1 MTATKSNIPRPKY
14 IVMLSDDIGGSEKR
28 FFDIYCALVE
38 RDPTVHF
45 VAPGMLLDKLS
56 LPSANSAVCRN
67 IVRLEIL
74 TWSVINV
81 VRALYPLIRR
91 APKGSAFHYPL
102 NQLLFLHLLRGH
114 RLSMSM
120 CDCTHS
126 PFDNQKN
133 KHDYLII
140 LALHLACKV
149 DVLSPTVYYE
159 LQQKLSSVL
168 VDKISLTPQGTYVN
182 PHVYHVAENKRCE
195 VIFLSRLE
203 EQKGIT
209 DWLELLPDVW
219 SRMKSCSW
227 AEAVNFL
234 ICGDGSL
241 GEMTARRTAELRSDG
256 IPVSFL
262 GMVSPVDVFA
272 EARVV
277 LSLQRQTNFPSRVV
291 GEALLSGCSVVI
303 RDNGDSRQF
312 GNMEGIVYVP
322 DPLESNTLFNVLKP
336 MLSNTPK
343 EVYENANNIR
353 IEAVRIYSSSASVD
367 YFLAILG
374 G

>member
-1 MTATKSNIPRPKY
+1 MSVIKSYISPPKY
-14 IVMLSDDIGGSEKR
+14 IVILSDDIGGSEKR

-45 VAPGMLLDKLS
+45 VAPGMLLDKLN
-56 LPSANSAVCRN
+56 LPSGNSVVRKN

-74 TWSVINV
+74 TWSISNLVWELYSVI
-81 VRALYPLIRR
+81 RA
-91 APKGSAFHYPL
+91 APKGSLFHYPI

-114 RLSMSM
+114 RLSMSL
-120 CDCTHS
+120 CDCTRS
-126 PFDNQKN
+126 PFDNKKS
-133 KHDYLII
+133 KHDYLVI
-140 LALHLACKV
+140 LALHLASKV
-149 DVLSPTVYYE
+149 DVLSPTVYSK
-159 LQQKLSSVL
+159 LRHKLSPGL

-182 PHVYHVAENKRCE
+182 PYLYHVAEKKRRE
-195 VIFLSRLE
+195 VIFMSRLE

-209 DWLELLPDVW
+209 DWLKLIPSVW
-219 SRMKSCSW
+219 NRMKSCSF
-227 AEAVNFL
+227 AESVNFL

-241 GEMTARRTAELRSDG
+241 GEMTARRTAELRSAG

-262 GMVSPVDVFA
+262 GMVSPVNIFA
-272 EARVV
+272 EGRVV

-312 GNMEGIVYVP
+312 GNMKGIVYVP
-322 DPLESNTLFNVLKP
+322 DQLESDTLYDVLMP
-336 MLSNTPK
+336 LLSISSS
-343 EVYENANNIR
+343 EVYENSKLIR
-353 IEAVRIYSSSASVD
+353 NDAVRVFSSMECVN
-367 YFLAILG
+367 YFLAMVG

>member
-1 MTATKSNIPRPKY
+1 MTATKSYIPLPKY

-38 RDPTVHF
+38 RDPAVHF
-45 VAPGMLLDKLS
+45 VAPGMLLDKLR
-56 LPSANSAVCRN
+56 LPSANSAVRRN
-67 IVRLEIL
+67 IIRLEIL
-74 TWSVINV
+74 TWSVINI

-102 NQLLFLHLLRGH
+102 NQLLFLHFLRGH
-114 RLSMSM
+114 HLSMSM
-120 CDCTHS
+120 CDCTRS
-126 PFDNQKN
+126 PLNNQKN
-133 KHDYLII
+133 KHDHLIMF
-140 LALHLACKV
+140 ALHLACKV
-149 DVLSPTVYYE
+149 DVLSPTVYDE
-159 LQQKLSSVL
+159 LKQKLSSVL
-168 VDKISLTPQGTYVN
+168 ADKVSLTPQGTYVN
-182 PHVYHVAENKRCE
+182 PHVYHVGENKRCE

-227 AEAVNFL
+227 AKAVNFL
-234 ICGDGSL
+234 ICGYGSL

-262 GMVSPVDVFA
+262 GKVSPVEVFA
-272 EARVV
+272 EGRVV

-322 DPLESNTLFNVLKP
+322 DPLESNTLFDVLKP

-353 IEAVRIYSSSASVD
+353 NEAVRFFSRSGRVD
-367 YFLAILG
+367 YFLAMLG

>member
-1 MTATKSNIPRPKY
+1 MTTTKSYIPLPKH

-38 RDPTVHF
+38 RDPTVYF

-56 LPSANSAVCRN
+56 LPSANSAIRRN

-74 TWSVINV
+74 TWSVISI
-81 VRALYPLIRR
+81 VRALYPMIRR

-102 NQLLFLHLLRGH
+102 NHLLFLHLLRGH

-120 CDCTHS
+120 CDCTRS
-126 PFDNQKN
+126 PFDNQKS
-133 KHDYLII
+133 KHDYLIK
-140 LALHLACKV
+140 LSLHLACKV

-159 LQQKLSSVL
+159 LHQKLSSGL
-168 VDKISLTPQGTYVN
+168 VDKISLTPQGTYIN
-182 PHVYHVAENKRCE
+182 PLLYHVAENKRCE

-227 AEAVNFL
+227 AEAVNFP

-241 GEMTARRTAELRSDG
+241 GEMTARRTAELRSAG
-256 IPVSFL
+256 IPVLFL
-262 GMVSPVDVFA
+262 GMVSPVEVFA
-272 EARVV
+272 GGRVV

-291 GEALLSGCSVVI
+291 GEALLSGCSVVV

-312 GNMEGIVYVP
+312 GNMEGIFYVP
-322 DPLESNTLFNVLKP
+322 DPLEGNTLFDVLKP
-336 MLSNTPK
+336 LLSNTPN

-353 IEAVRIYSSSASVD
+353 NEAVRLFSSRASID
-367 YFLAILG
+367 YFLAMLG

>member
-1 MTATKSNIPRPKY
+1 MSATRSYIPLPKY
-14 IVMLSDDIGGSEKR
+14 IVILSDDIGGSEKR

-45 VAPGMLLDKLS
+45 VAPGMLLDKLN
-56 LPSANSAVCRN
+56 LPSANSVVRRN

-74 TWSVINV
+74 TWSVRNI
-81 VRALYPLIRR
+81 VRALYPVISC
-91 APKGSAFHYPL
+91 APKGSVFHYPI

-114 RLSMSM
+114 RLSMSL
-120 CDCTHS
+120 CDCTRS
-126 PFDNQKN
+126 PFDNKKS
-133 KHDYLII
+133 KHDYLVL
-140 LALHLACKV
+140 LALHLASKV
-149 DVLSPTVYYE
+149 DVLSPTVYYK
-159 LQQKLSSVL
+159 LQHKLSSVL

-182 PHVYHVAENKRCE
+182 PHAYHVSENKRCE

-209 DWLELLPDVW
+209 DWLALLPDVW
-219 SRMKSCSW
+219 SRMKSCSC
-227 AEAVNFL
+227 AKTVSFL

-241 GEMTARRTAELRSDG
+241 GEMTARRTAELRSAG

-262 GMVSPVDVFA
+262 GMVSPVEVFA
-272 EARVV
+272 EGRVV

-312 GNMEGIVYVP
+312 GNMEGIFYIP
-322 DPLESNTLFNVLKP
+322 DRLESNTLYDVLKP
-336 MLSNTPK
+336 LLSITSNK
-343 EVYENANNIR
+343 VYENAKNIR
-353 IEAVRIYSSSASVD
+353 NEAMRLFSSRESVD
-367 YFLAILG
+367 YFLAMLG